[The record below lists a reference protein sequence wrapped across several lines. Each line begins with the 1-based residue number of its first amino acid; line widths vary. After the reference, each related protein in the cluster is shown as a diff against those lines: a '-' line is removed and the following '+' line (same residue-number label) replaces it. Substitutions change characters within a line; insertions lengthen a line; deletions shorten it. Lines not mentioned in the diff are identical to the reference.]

1 MVRANVL
8 RARERAQIAH
18 DACLENV
25 TRPANVAR
33 RREINPALNLD
44 VLGAGA
50 VAAAAVTAMLCFGK
64 NTVQLSTNMPAVL
77 HVLDLIDMRAAWREI
92 VDEADLH
99 ALFNQGFA
107 GKFGF
112 DFWGAQAAHHA
123 SARSADALAHASNVL
138 REWLPREGKSLDD
151 RVCRGNVDG
160 LPIDWDP
167 DELLSHTAQHM
178 LFCSGRLARCEAMP
192 ACSTRIVAAP
202 FRPASIMRLRRAT

>member
-64 NTVQLSTNMPAVL
+64 NIVQLSTNMPAVL
-77 HVLDLIDMRAAWREI
+77 HVLDLIDMRATWREI

-99 ALFNQGFA
+99 AVFDQGFA
-107 GKFGF
+107 GKFGI
-112 DFWGAQAAHHA
+112 DLAGAPPAAHA
-123 SARSADALAHASNVL
+123 SARSADALAHASNVVQE
-138 REWLPREGKSLDD
+138 RLPREGKSLNDSV
-151 RVCRGNVDG
+151 RRGDVDG
-160 LPIDWDP
+160 LPVDCDLN
-167 DELLSHTAQHM
+167 ELLTDQGG
-178 LFCSGRLARCEAMP
+178 FDVTPVGQRRLL
-192 ACSTRIVAAP
+192 RIG
-202 FRPASIMRLRRAT
+202 SDIRLCPNIKFIFYVRTYCQGPY